1 MQAEETQCEI
11 LRKIT
16 STVRDRQGSRTG
28 ITGRRDDCSKK
39 ALRDRSRCCRRRA
52 TVAGV
57 TAIGAAETT
66 KPERVARRFLAAYG
80 AYDAKG
86 ALKYL
91 AKEGIATGSGI
102 TGLSWGTREEF
113 RREVSMAKAQRQKQ
127 TVTGCEEQG
136 ESSDGVA
143 VQCAFDHHEFRSDE
157 VGLGPYTDNYWDLVV
172 RRREDH
178 LGRVDP
184 GLHHERLLRRAVGA
198 LPALGDKRASRG
210 SPDHV
215 PGGRV
220 RDHQGSHP
228 AVGAAHP
235 GVGGGGEGRR
245 RVTRKG
251 RRGSVAAF
259 LVLLAGTWSRVGLE
273 PRGERRPPA
282 RRVPRPPVEVSG
294 PVQGGAG
301 QATPATQDLPSLGYA
316 ESEYFFGGTATAYA
330 GARKPNGVWNA
341 RPAASADFRSRM
353 IVRRPQD
360 PARFSGTV
368 VVEWLN
374 TTTGR
379 DLDASWGA
387 GADEIIREGH
397 AWVGVSAQQPG
408 VRAMV
413 AADPQRYGSLDH
425 PGTPFSLDIFTQ
437 AGRALTRHSGAAP
450 LADLE
455 PEHLIALGQS
465 GSASYLISYV
475 NGVQPLVEVFD
486 GFLLHT
492 PAQAG
497 RIRADLE
504 QPTLVFVTES
514 ELAGFGYASVRQP
527 DSDSVRTWEVAGAAH
542 ADGVLLKQS
551 GYASAC
557 PSVNEGPHRQTLR
570 AALHHLVAWTATGE
584 APPKSPR
591 VKLVTETGKG
601 RRVVIER
608 DEHGNAVGGIRTPLW
623 TCPCPPSAANP
634 RPAVRRSAD
643 SSAARHRSTPP
654 PWPGSTRTTTP
665 TSRPSPRRPRPRS
678 TPDSSSDPKP
688 TR

>member
-1 MQAEETQCEI
+1 MTA
-11 LRKIT
+11 
-16 STVRDRQGSRTG
+16 
-28 ITGRRDDCSKK
+28 RRGLFT
-39 ALRDRSRCCRRRA
+39 AA
-52 TVAGV
+52 TVVIVVATAAGF
-57 TAIGAAETT
+57 TAVGAAETT
-66 KPERVARRFLAAYG
+66 KPERVARRFLDAYG

-91 AKEGIATGSGI
+91 TAEGIATGSGI
-102 TGLSWGTREEF
+102 TGLSWGTRQEF
-113 RREVSMAKAQRQKQ
+113 RREVAMAKAQRQTQ

-143 VQCAFDHHEFRSDE
+143 VQCAFDHHEFRSQE
-157 VGLGPYTDNYWDLVV
+157 VGLGPYLDNYWDLVV
-172 RRREDH
+172 QDGKITSAVSTRAYITNGSSAERWEPFQRWVTSAHPED
-178 LGRVDP
+178 LQTMYP
-184 GLHHERLLRRAVGA
+184 VGEF
-198 LPALGDKRASRG
+198 GITKE
-210 SPDHV
+210 V
-215 PGGRV
+215 
-220 RDHQGSHP
+220 HP
-228 AVGAAHP
+228 AVGPAHP

-245 RVTRKG
+245 RVTRTG
-251 RRGSVAAF
+251 RRGCLPAL
-259 LVLLAGTWSRVGLE
+259 LVLVAGTWIGSASSLE
-273 PRGERRPPA
+273 AASSPAPRA
-282 RRVPRPPVEVSG
+282 RARVEVSG

-301 QATPATQDLPSLGYA
+301 QATPASQDLPSLGYT
-316 ESEYFFGGTATAYA
+316 ESEFFFGGTATGYS
-330 GARKPNGVWNA
+330 GARKPNGIWNA
-341 RPAASADFRSRM
+341 RPAARAEFRSRM

-387 GADEIIREGH
+387 GADEIIREGY

-408 VRAMV
+408 VRTIV

-450 LADLE
+450 LAGLD
-455 PEHLIALGQS
+455 PEHLIAIGQS
-465 GSASYLISYV
+465 QAASYLISYV

-504 QPTLVFVTES
+504 QPTLIFVTES
-514 ELAGFGYASVRQP
+514 ELAGFGYVSVRQP

-542 ADGVLLKQS
+542 ADGVLLRQS

-570 AALHHLVAWTATGE
+570 AALHHLVAWTATGA

-608 DEHGNAVGGIRTPLW
+608 DEHGNAVGGIRTPLVDVPVS
-623 TCPCPPSAANP
+623 TLSGEAAAGGP
-634 RPAVRRSAD
+634 VCRLF
-643 SSAARHRSTPP
+643 
-654 PWPGSTRTTTP
+654 GSTTP
-665 TSRPSPRRPRPRS
+665 FDAATLARLYPTHDAYVSAFTASAEAAVDAGFILRPEADEMIAEAQQSAIGTSGL
-678 TPDSSSDPKP
+678 
-688 TR
+688 